1 VAGNRVRND
10 NSTQDNDGDNNCKL
24 QFDNFQVFFI
34 KRSKITFVSKLE
46 TEMSQLRVSTNN

>member
-1 VAGNRVRND
+1 MVRND